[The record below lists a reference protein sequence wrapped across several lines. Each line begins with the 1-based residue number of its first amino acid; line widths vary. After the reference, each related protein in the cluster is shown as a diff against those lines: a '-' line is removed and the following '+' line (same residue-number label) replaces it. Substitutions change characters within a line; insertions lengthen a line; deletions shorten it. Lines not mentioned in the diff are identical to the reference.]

1 MCRCRKL
8 TALPEEATVIMRQF
22 ILTCAV
28 LLTAQA
34 SFAQSMYTITVKDQG
49 TKEPV
54 AGAKVSVKD
63 TEISAVTG
71 SDGVAQLANVPDG
84 EQTVE
89 IFSVG
94 YETRELKLTFPLN
107 EQGENVIFIKITTEF
122 GEVTVTTTRT
132 GREIDDVPTRVE
144 AIDEEEVDEK
154 SNMRPSNVSMVLSE
168 STGIK
173 VQQTSATTQTQ
184 SVRIQGLDGR
194 YTQILKDGFPAFGG
208 FSGSLSLLD
217 ILPLDL
223 KQVEIVKGPAATFY
237 GGGSIA
243 GVVNFVSREPEDKP
257 VTNLIFNQTSAG
269 GTDLSVFNSRKLGRF
284 GYTLLGSFNY
294 QKEYDVDDDDFTELP
309 RTNSFQLSPRLFF
322 YFDDKTRLT
331 VGNSTSRQRREGGD
345 VFVIRDRADGFHQYF
360 ESNDSF
366 RNVTTLQF
374 ERGLSGGRSLV
385 ARQSLAFFNREIEIP
400 DYLFEGEQLNSYT
413 DVSYFHPAGKHAL
426 VFGFNAAYDR
436 FREGRRSSSPFAR
449 DESRRTLGGYA
460 QDSFNVNAK
469 LSLEAGFRLDHVK
482 HYGTF
487 PLPRVS
493 ALYRFNDKLSSR
505 FTVGFGYK
513 APSIFTEE
521 AETLLFRNVLPI
533 GNSLKAEHSRG
544 GTFDVNYRNTF
555 GEKFSYALNQMFFYT
570 EIEDP
575 LVLLSNSNG
584 FFSFT
589 NAKRPVRSNGFE
601 TNVRASYDF
610 VKLFA
615 GYTFTNAK
623 ARYLT
628 GDQIL
633 PLTPKSKIN
642 SALLFEK
649 ERNFKAGFEAY
660 YTSSQF
666 LTNRFKTNP
675 FWVLGIF
682 GEKTFGSYSLFLNA
696 ENITDTRQ
704 SRLGTV
710 VFPPHQN
717 PTFAE
722 IYTHTEGRVFNGG
735 VKVKF

>member
-1 MCRCRKL
+1 
-8 TALPEEATVIMRQF
+8 MRRF
-22 ILTCAV
+22 ILLCAV
-28 LLTAQA
+28 LLTAQV
-34 SFAQSMYTITVKDQG
+34 SFAQNTFKATVKDQE
-49 TKEPV
+49 TKEAV
-54 AGAKVSVKD
+54 VGAKVSVKG
-63 TEISAVTG
+63 TEISAVT
-71 SDGVAQLANVPDG
+71 DANGVAQLTNVPDG

-94 YETRELKLTFPLN
+94 YETRELTLTFPLAG
-107 EQGENVIFIKITTEF
+107 QGEHVVFIKITTEF

-144 AIDEEEVDEK
+144 AIDEEEVGEK
-154 SNMRPSNVSMVLSE
+154 MNMRPSNVSMVLNE

-173 VQQTSATTQTQ
+173 VQQTSATSNTQ

-194 YTQILKDGFPAFGG
+194 YTQLLKDGFPAFGG
-208 FSGSLSLLD
+208 FSGSLSILD

-223 KQVEIVKGPAATFY
+223 KQVEIIKGPSATFY
-237 GGGSIA
+237 GGGAIA
-243 GVVNFVSREPEDKP
+243 GVINFVSREPGDEP
-257 VTNLIFNQTSAG
+257 VTNMIFNQTSAG
-269 GTDLSVFNSRKLGRF
+269 GTDFSIFNSRKFERF
-284 GYTLLGSFNY
+284 GYTLLGSVNY
-294 QKEYDVDDDDFTELP
+294 QREYDVDDDDFTELP
-309 RTNSFQLSPRLFF
+309 RANSVQLSPRLFF
-322 YFDDKTRLT
+322 DLADDTRLT
-331 VGNSTSRQRREGGD
+331 VGNSTAYQNRKGGD
-345 VFVIRDRADGFHQYF
+345 VFVIRDRADGLHRYF
-360 ESNDSF
+360 ENNESL
-366 RNVTTLQF
+366 RNITTLQF

-400 DYLFEGEQLNSYT
+400 GYLFEGGQFNSYT
-413 DVSYFHPAGKHAL
+413 DVTYFHPAGKHAL

-436 FREGRRSSSPFAR
+436 FREGRNGSSPVPR
-449 DESRRTLGGYA
+449 DESRRTFGGYV

-469 LSLEAGFRLDHVK
+469 LSLEAGFRLDRVK

-493 ALYRFNDKLSSR
+493 ALYRFTDRLSSR
-505 FTVGFGYK
+505 LSVGFGYK
-513 APSIFTEE
+513 APSMFTEE
-521 AETLLFRNVLPI
+521 AETLLFRNVLPV
-533 GNSLKAEHSRG
+533 GNSLKAERSRG

-555 GEKFSYALNQMFFYT
+555 GEKFSYSLNQMFFYT

-575 LVLLSNSNG
+575 LVLLSSPTG
-584 FFSFT
+584 LFSFA
-589 NAKRPVRSNGFE
+589 NANQPVRSAGFE

-615 GYTFTNAK
+615 GYTYTNARAK
-623 ARYLT
+623 YLT

-633 PLTPKSKIN
+633 PLTPRSKIN
-642 SALLFEK
+642 SALLFER
-649 ERNFKAGFEAY
+649 EENFKAGFEAY
-660 YTSSQF
+660 YTSSQT
-666 LTNRFKTNP
+666 LSDRLRARP

-682 GEKTFGSYSLFLNA
+682 GEKTFGHYSLFVNA

-704 SRLGTV
+704 GRFGAV
-710 VFPPHQN
+710 VFPPHQS

>member
-1 MCRCRKL
+1 ML
-8 TALPEEATVIMRQF
+8 F
-22 ILTCAV
+22 AV
-28 LLTAQA
+28 LLLTRV
-34 SFAQSMYTITVKDQG
+34 SFAQNSFDVKVKDFE

-54 AGAKVSVKD
+54 IGAKVSVKD

-71 SDGVAQLANVPDG
+71 ADGAARLLNVPDG
-84 EQTVE
+84 EQTIE
-89 IFSVG
+89 IFFAG
-94 YETRELKLTFPLN
+94 YETKELKLTFPLAERGAN
-107 EQGENVIFIKITTEF
+107 LILIKVTHEF

-154 SNMRPSNVSMVLSE
+154 SNMRPSNVSMVLNE

-223 KQVEIVKGPAATFY
+223 KQVEIIKGPSATFY
-237 GGGSIA
+237 GGGAIA
-243 GVVNFVSREPEDKP
+243 GVVNFVSRAPEDEP
-257 VTNLIFNQTSAG
+257 VTSFIFNQTSAG
-269 GTDLSVFNSRKLGRF
+269 GTDFSIFNSRKLKRF
-284 GYTLLGSFNY
+284 GYTFLGSVNY
-294 QKEYDVDDDDFTELP
+294 QREYDVDDDDFTELP

-322 YFDDKTRLT
+322 DLADNTRLT
-331 VGNSTSRQRREGGD
+331 LGNSTASQSREGGD
-345 VFVIRDRADGFHQYF
+345 VFVIRGRADGRHQYF
-360 ESNDSF
+360 ENNESL
-366 RNVTTLQF
+366 RNITTLQF
-374 ERGLSGGRSLV
+374 ERGFDRGRSLV
-385 ARQSLAFFNREIEIP
+385 ARQSLAFFKREIEIP
-400 DYLFEGEQLNSYT
+400 DYLFKGGQFNSYT
-413 DVSYFHPAGKHAL
+413 DVTYFHPAGKHAL

-436 FREGRRSSSPFAR
+436 FRERRARSSFILR
-449 DESRRTLGGYA
+449 DESRRTFGGYM
-460 QDSFNVNAK
+460 QDSFTVTEK

-493 ALYRFNDKLSSR
+493 ALYRFTDKLSSR
-505 FTVGFGYK
+505 FSVGLGYK
-513 APSIFTEE
+513 APSVFTEE
-521 AETLLFRNVLPI
+521 AETILFRNVLPI
-533 GNSLKAEHSRG
+533 GNTLKAERSRG
-544 GTFDVNYRNTF
+544 GTFDVNYRNTV
-555 GEKFSYALNQMFFYT
+555 GEKFSYSLNQMFFYT

-575 LVLLSNSNG
+575 LVLLATPGG
-584 FFSFT
+584 FFSFA
-589 NAKRPVRSNGFE
+589 NAARPVRSAGFE

-615 GYTFTNAK
+615 GYTFTDARAK
-623 ARYLT
+623 YLPG
-628 GDQIL
+628 GDQTL
-633 PLTPKSKIN
+633 PLTPRRRIN

-649 ERNFKAGFEAY
+649 EENFKAGVEAY

-666 LTNRFKTNP
+666 LTDRFRTRP
-675 FWVLGIF
+675 FWVMGVF
-682 GEKTFGSYSLFLNA
+682 GEKSFGNYSLFVNA

-704 SRLGTV
+704 GRFGTV
-710 VFPPHQN
+710 VFPPHQQ
-717 PTFAE
+717 PAFAE

>member
-1 MCRCRKL
+1 
-8 TALPEEATVIMRQF
+8 MRRF
-22 ILTCAV
+22 VLLFAV
-28 LLTAQA
+28 LLTAQVA
-34 SFAQSMYTITVKDQG
+34 FAQNSFDLTVKDAE

-54 AGAKVSVKD
+54 VGAKVSVKD

-71 SDGVAQLANVPDG
+71 ADGTARLANVPDG
-84 EQTVE
+84 AQTVE
-89 IFSVG
+89 IFFAG
-94 YETRELKLTFPLN
+94 YETQELKLSFPLAGR
-107 EQGENVIFIKITTEF
+107 GEHVVFIKVTHEF

-154 SNMRPSNVSMVLSE
+154 SNMRPSNVSMVLNE

-173 VQQTSATTQTQ
+173 VQQTSATSNTQ

-208 FSGSLSLLD
+208 FSGSLSILD

-223 KQVEIVKGPAATFY
+223 KQVEIIKGPSATFY
-237 GGGSIA
+237 GGGAIA
-243 GVVNFVSREPEDKP
+243 GVVNFVSREPGDEP
-257 VTNLIFNQTSAG
+257 FTSLIFNQTSAG
-269 GTDLSVFNSRKLGRF
+269 GTDFSIFNSRKLGRF

-294 QKEYDVDDDDFTELP
+294 QREYDVDEDDFTELP

-322 YFDDKTRLT
+322 DLADDTRLT
-331 VGNSTSRQRREGGD
+331 VGNSTAYQNREGGD
-345 VFVIRDRADGFHQYF
+345 VFVIRGRADGFHQYF
-360 ESNDSF
+360 ENNESF
-366 RNVTTLQF
+366 RNITTLQF
-374 ERGLSGGRSLV
+374 ERGLSGGRSIV
-385 ARQSLAFFNREIEIP
+385 ARQSLAFFKRELEIP
-400 DYLFEGEQLNSYT
+400 DYLFAGRQFNSYT
-413 DVSYFHPAGKHAL
+413 DVSYFHPAGRHAL

-436 FREGRRSSSPFAR
+436 FRERGESVTLLPR
-449 DESRRTLGGYA
+449 DESRTTFGGYA
-460 QDSFNVNAK
+460 QDSFPVTEK

-493 ALYRFNDKLSSR
+493 ALYRFTDRLSSR
-505 FTVGFGYK
+505 LSIGLGYK
-513 APSIFTEE
+513 APSVFTEE

-533 GNSLKAEHSRG
+533 GNTLKAERSRG
-544 GTFDVNYRNTF
+544 GTFDVNYRNTV
-555 GEKFSYALNQMFFYT
+555 GEKFSYSLDQMFFYT
-570 EIEDP
+570 QIVDP
-575 LVLLSNSNG
+575 LVLLSNPGGLFG
-584 FFSFT
+584 FA
-589 NAKRPVRSNGFE
+589 NAGRPVRSAGFE
-601 TNVRASYDF
+601 TNVRAAYDF

-615 GYTFTNAK
+615 GYTFTDAR

-633 PLTPKSKIN
+633 PLTPKSKLN

-649 ERNFKAGFEAY
+649 EANFKAGVEAY

-666 LTNRFKTNP
+666 LTDRFRTRP
-675 FWVLGIF
+675 YWVFGAF
-682 GEKTFGSYSLFLNA
+682 GEKTFGKYSLFINA
-696 ENITDTRQ
+696 ENFTDTRQ
-704 SRLGTV
+704 SRFGTV
-710 VFPPHQN
+710 VSPTHPN

>member
-1 MCRCRKL
+1 MGR
-8 TALPEEATVIMRQF
+8 VIVLF
-22 ILTCAV
+22 AV
-28 LLTAQA
+28 LLTARV
-34 SFAQSMYTITVKDQG
+34 SFAQNSFDVTVKDAA

-54 AGAKVSVKD
+54 VGAKVSVKD

-71 SDGVAQLANVPDG
+71 ADGTAQLANVPDG

-89 IFSVG
+89 IFFAG
-94 YETRELKLTFPLN
+94 YETQELKLTFPLAVR
-107 EQGENVIFIKITTEF
+107 GEHLVFIKVTHEF

-154 SNMRPSNVSMVLSE
+154 SNMRPSNVSMVLNE

-173 VQQTSATTQTQ
+173 VQQTSATSNTQ

-194 YTQILKDGFPAFGG
+194 YTQILKDAFPAFGG

-223 KQVEIVKGPAATFY
+223 KQVEIIKGPSATFY
-237 GGGSIA
+237 GGGAIA
-243 GVVNFVSREPEDKP
+243 GVVNFVSKEPEDEP
-257 VTNLIFNQTSAG
+257 FTSLIFNQTSAG
-269 GTDLSVFNSRKLGRF
+269 GTDFSVFTSRKFSRF
-284 GYTLLGSFNY
+284 GYTLLGSVNY
-294 QKEYDVDDDDFTELP
+294 QREYDVDEDDFTELP

-322 YFDDKTRLT
+322 DLADDTRLT
-331 VGNSTSRQRREGGD
+331 IGNSTAYQNREGGD
-345 VFVIRDRADGFHQYF
+345 VFVIRERADGLHQYF
-360 ESNDSF
+360 ENNESF
-366 RNVTTLQF
+366 RNITTLQF

-385 ARQSLAFFNREIEIP
+385 ARQSLAFFKREIEIP
-400 DYLFEGEQLNSYT
+400 DYLFAGRQFNSYT
-413 DVSYFHPAGKHAL
+413 DVSYFHPAGRHAL

-436 FREGRRSSSPFAR
+436 FRERAESVSLLPR
-449 DESRRTLGGYA
+449 DERRRTFGGYV
-460 QDSFNVNAK
+460 QDSLPVTEK

-493 ALYRFNDKLSSR
+493 ALYRFTDRLSSR
-505 FTVGFGYK
+505 LSIGLGYK
-513 APSIFTEE
+513 TPSVFTEE

-533 GNSLKAEHSRG
+533 GNTLKAERSRG

-555 GEKFSYALNQMFFYT
+555 GEKFSYSFNQMFFYT
-570 EIEDP
+570 EIVDP
-575 LVLLSNSNG
+575 LVLLSIPGGLFG
-584 FFSFT
+584 FA
-589 NAKRPVRSNGFE
+589 NAARPVRSAGFE
-601 TNVRASYDF
+601 TNVRAAYDF

-615 GYTFTNAK
+615 GYTFTDARAK
-623 ARYLT
+623 YLN

-633 PLTPKSKIN
+633 PLTPKSKLN

-649 ERNFKAGFEAY
+649 EANFKAGVEAY

-666 LTNRFKTNP
+666 LTDRFRTRP
-675 FWVLGIF
+675 YWVFGAF
-682 GEKTFGSYSLFLNA
+682 GEKTFGKYSLFINA
-696 ENITDTRQ
+696 ENFTDTRQ
-704 SRLGTV
+704 SRFGTV
-710 VFPPHQN
+710 VFPPHQQ
-717 PTFAE
+717 PAFAE

>member
-1 MCRCRKL
+1 MVMVRVFVL
-8 TALPEEATVIMRQF
+8 FAA
-22 ILTCAV
+22 
-28 LLTAQA
+28 LLTAQV
-34 SFAQSMYTITVKDQG
+34 SFAQTPFRVTVKDQE
-49 TKEPV
+49 TRQPV
-54 AGAKVSVKD
+54 VGAKVSVKG
-63 TEISAVTG
+63 TEVSAVTDA
-71 SDGVAQLANVPDG
+71 DGVARLTNVPDG

-94 YETRELKLTFPLN
+94 YETGELKVTFPLAQ
-107 EQGENVIFIKITTEF
+107 QGETVVFIKVTNEL
-122 GEVTVTTTRT
+122 GEVTVVATTRT

-154 SNMRPSNVSMVLSE
+154 MNMRPSNVSMVLNE

-194 YTQILKDGFPAFGG
+194 YTQILRDGFPAFGG

-223 KQVEIVKGPAATFY
+223 KQVEIIKGPSATFY
-237 GGGSIA
+237 GGGAIA
-243 GVVNFVSREPEDKP
+243 GVINFVSREPEDEP
-257 VTNLIFNQTSAG
+257 VTRMIFNLTSAG
-269 GTDLSVFNSRKLGRF
+269 GADFSVFDSRKFERL

-294 QKEYDVDDDDFTELP
+294 QNEYDVDDDDFTELP
-309 RTNSFQLSPRLFF
+309 RTHSFQLSPRLFF
-322 YFDDKTRLT
+322 QLADDTRLT
-331 VGNSTSRQRREGGD
+331 VGNSTAYQRRKGGD
-345 VFVIRDRADGFHQYF
+345 VFVIRDGADALHQYF
-360 ESNDSF
+360 EQNDSF

-374 ERGLSGGRSLV
+374 ERNFSGGRRLV

-400 DYLFEGEQLNSYT
+400 DYLFEGGQFNSYT
-413 DVSYFHPAGKHAL
+413 DISYFQPVGTHAL
-426 VFGFNAAYDR
+426 VFGFNSAYDR
-436 FREGRRSSSPFAR
+436 FKEGRNGGNSIPR
-449 DESRRTLGGYA
+449 DERRTTFGGYV
-460 QDSFNVNAK
+460 QDSFNVTEK
-469 LSLEAGFRLDHVK
+469 LSLEAGFRLDHVRN
-482 HYGTF
+482 YGTF

-493 ALYRFNDKLSSR
+493 ALYRFTDKLSSR

-533 GNSLKAEHSRG
+533 GNTLKAERSRG
-544 GTFDVNYRNTF
+544 GTFDVNYRGAV
-555 GEKFSYALNQMFFYT
+555 GEKFNYSLNQMFFYT

-575 LVLLSNSNG
+575 LVLLARGDG
-584 FFSFT
+584 FYSFA
-589 NAKRPVRSNGFE
+589 NANRPVRSAGFE

-623 ARYLT
+623 AKYLT
-628 GDQIL
+628 GNQTL

-649 ERNFKAGFEAY
+649 EENFKAGVEAY
-660 YTSSQF
+660 YTSSQY
-666 LTNRFKTNP
+666 LTDRFRTRP
-675 FWVLGIF
+675 YWVLGIF
-682 GEKTFGSYSLFLNA
+682 GEKTFGKYSLFVNA
-696 ENITDTRQ
+696 ENVTDTRQ
-704 SRLGTV
+704 SRFGTV
-710 VFPPHQN
+710 VLPPHQN

-735 VKVKF
+735 VKVKL